1 MKIDFWTLLLQAVNA
16 LILIWLLSRVLYRP
30 VAQMIAQR
38 RDAAGR
44 MLAEAESAR
53 ADARKEAQAA
63 ADEKAA
69 LLAGHEAALKAAE
82 ADAGQARVR
91 LLAAARS
98 EADAMHRQAEADA
111 QKRCAEEAKA
121 NEQRAAALAVD
132 IAGRLLDRLPPAV
145 RVMGFLDG
153 LVDALR
159 ALPAIQRKAL
169 ADPAAGLRLAA
180 ARALSADELSGC
192 TQAIQAALGCR
203 SAISPEVE
211 PGLIAG
217 LELRSNDLLVGN
229 HLRADLDQLRRELS
243 DADGTA

>member
-1 MKIDFWTLLLQAVNA
+1 
-16 LILIWLLSRVLYRP
+16 
-30 VAQMIAQR
+30 
-38 RDAAGR
+38 
-44 MLAEAESAR
+44 
-53 ADARKEAQAA
+53 
-63 ADEKAA
+63 
-69 LLAGHEAALKAAE
+69 
-82 ADAGQARVR
+82 
-91 LLAAARS
+91 
-98 EADAMHRQAEADA
+98 MHRQAEADA
-111 QKRCAEEAKA
+111 QKRRAEEAKA

-180 ARALSADELSGC
+180 ARTLSADELSGC